1 MRLGNFQKSSL
12 TIIITNITEQV
23 IYLSNIFQ
31 QYLAGQHLTI
41 LCHRVTFL
49 RLLINFPTYDKTWS
63 LVIAPYKMVFYS
75 LLLQVVSSIHY
86 LKWVQTNLLFYSL
99 FKVNANF
106 TWIAALSFVQY
117 TNKYNN
123 KNRLHDVYAHVD
135 IPSGKIK

>member
-63 LVIAPYKMVFYS
+63 LVIAPYKMVFYQKIHRKYTI
-75 LLLQVVSSIHY
+75 LNQCCSSMVI
-86 LKWVQTNLLFYSL
+86 TTSSCFFYSL
-99 FKVNANF
+99 LKVSADQLAF
-106 TWIAALSFVQY
+106 LFIISSQCEFYMDRSTFICTIY
-117 TNKYNN
+117 
-123 KNRLHDVYAHVD
+123 
-135 IPSGKIK
+135 